1 MLWLSDTAVM
11 WLMLPNHLSNFL
23 QVPACASHPTPRIP
37 GLVPLPQQCTG
48 LIFSFLEKFYSFDS
62 VFQLHLWGYFYP
74 LDFFIFVSC
83 YGQDILLCLKRQGR
97 NHTKGKNAIC
107 SFFLAN
113 QAAIGKHS
121 TSSPA
126 EVSYVLKSSPG
137 LSVNRCKSQCKHCTM
152 FSLSSQP
159 RIPIRCEFLMQ
170 QMRFIPGIQHP
181 CDWSCITASLVLWL
195 YFLLSVCFA
204 CWSSPL
210 LMGGG
215 SGRFCYCCLVFF

>member
-1 MLWLSDTAVM
+1 MCLS
-11 WLMLPNHLSNFL
+11 
-23 QVPACASHPTPRIP
+23 SHPQNSWACVSSSTVHRPH
-37 GLVPLPQQCTG
+37 
-48 LIFSFLEKFYSFDS
+48 
-62 VFQLHLWGYFYP
+62 FQLSGKILFLWFHFSAALMRLFLSLG
-74 LDFFIFVSC
+74 FFLFFFSC

-107 SFFLAN
+107 IFFLAN

-170 QMRFIPGIQHP
+170 QMRFIQGIQHP

-210 LMGGG
+210 LMGGR
-215 SGRFCYCCLVFF
+215 SGRFCYCWFFFF